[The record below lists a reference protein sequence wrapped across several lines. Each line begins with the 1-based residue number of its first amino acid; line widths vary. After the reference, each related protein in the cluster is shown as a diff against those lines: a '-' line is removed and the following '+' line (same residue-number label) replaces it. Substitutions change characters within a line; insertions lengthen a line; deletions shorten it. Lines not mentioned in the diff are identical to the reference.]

1 MEKKK
6 ILLVDDDIDLLEQS
20 KISFESK
27 GFKVSTAESAEAGW
41 ISFQKEKHDSVVID
55 LIMEEHDSGFI
66 LSYKIKKDE
75 YGKNIPVYILTSA
88 TYLTGYKFGVS
99 TEEEKEWIY
108 CDEIINKPVVIE
120 DLIQKIENYYQ
131 KKEDIQ
137 KALERIPP
145 E

>member
-1 MEKKK
+1 MENKK

-20 KISFESK
+20 KISFESN
-27 GFKVSTAESAEAGW
+27 GYTVVTAENVDEGW
-41 ISFQKEKHDSVVID
+41 QVFQKEKPGAVVID

-66 LSYKIKKDE
+66 LSYKIKKDD

-108 CDEIINKPVVIE
+108 CDEIINKPAVTE
-120 DLIQKIENYYQ
+120 DLIEKIDNYYL
-131 KKEDIQ
+131 KKEDLN
-137 KALERIPP
+137 K
-145 E
+145 